1 MEADP
6 FWEHVWEQWAV
17 DAVCDHS
24 RRRKRARQRAAA
36 AAPEVRKR
44 KPRKREEFM
53 RLPLNPEEPAGSL
66 ARWRWDPDKSPWW
79 RLMRRRGVRIVGTA
93 AFAVSRALFLG
104 GIRRFILNYAPTRV
118 FFSSLI

>member
-6 FWEHVWEQWAV
+6 FWEYVWEQWAA
-17 DAVCDHS
+17 DAAGTDAS
-24 RRRKRARQRAAA
+24 AADA
-36 AAPEVRKR
+36 GGS
-44 KPRKREEFM
+44 
-53 RLPLNPEEPAGSL
+53 AGSS
-66 ARWRWDPDKSPWW
+66 AANAGGSA
-79 RLMRRRGVRIVGTA
+79 GSSA